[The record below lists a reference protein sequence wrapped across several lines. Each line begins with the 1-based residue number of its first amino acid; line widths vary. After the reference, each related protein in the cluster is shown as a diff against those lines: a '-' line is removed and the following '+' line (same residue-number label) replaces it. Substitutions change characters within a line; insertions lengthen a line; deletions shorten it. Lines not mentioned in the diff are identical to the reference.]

1 MQSLLFY
8 TNFNE
13 SDTPDTKHELDTSVL
28 TMLGL
33 ESPPGALYTG
43 LYGASSS
50 RKAFPFL
57 DALFR
62 EQGHRCCAVTVDF
75 DFDVYPLRYTGIKE
89 RTNSDDILISESKVL
104 NTLRLRPDLKTEIK
118 AQWKTRMIE
127 AGAPVKPELPQPIT
141 QIELVDSLL
150 VDYPN
155 VELFIYQIMSPVGP
169 LSVGS
174 IYNKQPLSL
183 NPWFDI
189 EGSVTW
195 SNGLEQPS

>member
-189 EGSVTW
+189 EGSVAFKQ
-195 SNGLEQPS
+195 S

>member
-118 AQWKTRMIE
+118 AQWKTRMID

-141 QIELVDSLL
+141 QIE
-150 VDYPN
+150 
-155 VELFIYQIMSPVGP
+155 
-169 LSVGS
+169 
-174 IYNKQPLSL
+174 
-183 NPWFDI
+183 
-189 EGSVTW
+189 
-195 SNGLEQPS
+195 